1 MKQPSMN
8 RGAIRWGLVLAL
20 VALATL
26 IFVWSGPKE
35 GEPPGLPAPHGSA
48 PAPAPEE
55 TSRPGGQSK
64 APSSL
69 ELSRGSEPVVHADS
83 LAPGEP
89 FRVKLLLSSDAGKI
103 GVESI
108 WVYGEGH
115 EPTRIE
121 GERATPSE
129 MRVALPPE
137 LLTPGRHIVELRT
150 DEFTHIPLRR
160 FSFEIR

>member
-1 MKQPSMN
+1 MTQPSMS
-8 RGAIRWGLVLAL
+8 RGAIRWGLLLGLAG
-20 VALATL
+20 LATL

-35 GEPPGLPAPHGSA
+35 DERPGPPATHGSA
-48 PAPAPEE
+48 PASEEATGPEDQGGAPD
-55 TSRPGGQSK
+55 
-64 APSSL
+64 SL
-69 ELSRGSEPVVHADS
+69 ELSRGSEPVVRADS

-89 FRVKLLLSSDAGKI
+89 FQVKLLLPADSGEI